1 MEQAMELATMEDIN
15 ESICGL
21 SINDGEVT
29 EDGIHFYLSDGRI
42 LIIHGADAIYV
53 VELDKAK
60 LQ

>member
-1 MEQAMELATMEDIN
+1 MELATMEDIN